1 MNKFF
6 GIRKIVPRKITPA
19 PRTLPPMKIPPSLWI
34 SPPWKIC
41 PEKITP
47 QKFATEKI
55 TLYENFP
62 PEKITSEEIP
72 IPLINHI
79 NERKSKIA
87 KFFALKK
94 ALRHNIL
101 IKITKVLFDA
111 RMILQKILGL
121 HTFFTEWKMSKN
133 LTEAKITKWNLLV
146 SCTTQGELK
155 LGSRSIKF
163 DKYMKLLN
171 SQSSLHITL
180 WI

>member
-6 GIRKIVPRKITPA
+6 GIRKIVPRKITPQNIA
-19 PRTLPPMKIPPSLWI
+19 PYENTPPFEYPPP
-34 SPPWKIC
+34 PPWKLS
-41 PEKITP
+41 PEKISP
-47 QKFATEKI
+47 QKFAPEKI
-55 TLYENFP
+55 ALYENFP

-72 IPLINHI
+72 IPLINHT

-87 KFFALKK
+87 KVFALKK
-94 ALRHNIL
+94 AAQHNIL
-101 IKITKVLFDA
+101 FDA
-111 RMILQKILGL
+111 HRISQKILGL
-121 HTFFTEWKMSKN
+121 HTFFTEWKKAKN
-133 LTEAKITKWNLLV
+133 LTEAKITRWDLLV

-155 LGSRSIKF
+155 LGSQTIKF

>member
-6 GIRKIVPRKITPA
+6 GIRKIVPPKITPQNIV
-19 PRTLPPMKIPPSLWI
+19 PYENTPPFEYP
-34 SPPWKIC
+34 PPWKLS

-47 QKFATEKI
+47 QKFAPEKI
-55 TLYENFP
+55 ALYENFP

-72 IPLINHI
+72 IPLINHT

-87 KFFALKK
+87 KVFALKK
-94 ALRHNIL
+94 AVQHNIL

-111 RMILQKILGL
+111 HMISQKILGL
-121 HTFFTEWKMSKN
+121 HTFFTEWKKAKN
-133 LTEAKITKWNLLV
+133 LTEAKIAKWDLLV

-155 LGSRSIKF
+155 LGSQTIKF